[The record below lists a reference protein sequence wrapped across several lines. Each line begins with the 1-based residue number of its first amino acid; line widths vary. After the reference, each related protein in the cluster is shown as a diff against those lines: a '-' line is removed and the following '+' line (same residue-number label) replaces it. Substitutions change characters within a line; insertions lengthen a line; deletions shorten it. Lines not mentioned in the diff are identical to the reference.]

1 MMSYLLGS
9 GFSAVAVVI
18 ILEFILAV
26 YSLALVTY
34 AESKQLKILHIVLCV
49 FWIVLALLNI
59 FCR

>member
-26 YSLALVTY
+26 YSLALVAY
-34 AESKQLKILHIVLCV
+34 AQSKPLKILHIVLCV
-49 FWIVLALLNI
+49 FWVVLALLNI

>member
-34 AESKQLKILHIVLCV
+34 AESKPLKILHIVLCV

-59 FCR
+59 FCT

>member
-34 AESKQLKILHIVLCV
+34 AESKPLKILHIVLCV
-49 FWIVLALLNI
+49 VWIVLALLNI